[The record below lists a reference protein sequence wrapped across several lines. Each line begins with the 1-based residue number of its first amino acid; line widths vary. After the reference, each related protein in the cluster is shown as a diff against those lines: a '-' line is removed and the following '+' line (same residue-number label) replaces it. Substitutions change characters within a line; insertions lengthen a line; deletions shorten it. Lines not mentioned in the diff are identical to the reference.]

1 METIALLGKGGTAK
15 TTSTGSLAHAIARR
29 GSKVLM
35 IDLDTQASLS
45 DWLARGRKDD
55 QPQVEDAL
63 LDEASWDD
71 VVIEVS
77 QNLHL
82 APTRHFAL
90 GDVEDEIAK
99 LKRSSERYLADRMA
113 GLGEI
118 YDYCLIDTPRGL
130 DTHIVSNVMEI
141 MDWALIAMEPSPMSL
156 TANREIVNAVRVV
169 EGARN
174 RRLMLGALPTR
185 YDARMTMSREVV
197 QAIRQEGTLH
207 VFSPIRATTVTTHAQ
222 SSEALLWDFA
232 ADATASQDYE
242 TAADEILGATKK
254 EHAA

>member
-15 TTSTGSLAHAIARR
+15 TTSTSSLAHAFARR

-55 QPQVEDAL
+55 QPHVEDVL
-63 LDEASWDD
+63 LDEAQWED
-71 VVIEVS
+71 VVVEVS
-77 QNLHL
+77 ENLHL

-99 LKRSSERYLADRMA
+99 LKRSSERYLSERMTRLA
-113 GLGEI
+113 EN
-118 YDYCLIDTPRGL
+118 YDYCVIDTPRGL
-130 DTHIVSNVMEI
+130 DTHIVSNVMEF
-141 MDWALIAMEPSPMSL
+141 MDWALLAAEPSPMSL
-156 TANREIVNAVRVV
+156 NAQREIINAVRAV
-169 EGARN
+169 ETARS
-174 RRLMLGALPTR
+174 RTLMLGVLPTR
-185 YDARMTMSREVV
+185 YDARTVMSREVI
-197 QAIRQEGTLH
+197 QALKQEGTLH

-222 SSEALLWDFA
+222 SNEALLWDFA
-232 ADATASQDYE
+232 SDATASQDYE
-242 TAADEILGATKK
+242 TAADEILDATKK